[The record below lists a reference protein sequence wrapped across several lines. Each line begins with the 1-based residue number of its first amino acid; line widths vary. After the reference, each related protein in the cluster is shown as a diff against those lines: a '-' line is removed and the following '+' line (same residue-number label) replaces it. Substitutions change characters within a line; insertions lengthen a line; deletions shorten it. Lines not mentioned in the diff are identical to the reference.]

1 MMDGSK
7 EIRCHSTAAKPG
19 VKKYYLLGQTLAHS
33 LSADI
38 YGRLG
43 LDYSL
48 KELADENAVAE
59 FLARRDFAGL
69 NVTIPYKATV
79 MNYLDYIDKTAI
91 DIGAVNIVLN
101 VEGRLLGYNTDFCGM
116 AEALHRAEIK
126 MQGNRI
132 MILGSGGTART
143 AQHLAVSN
151 NAAEVAIVSRSGSLN
166 YSNCKGFDPDIII
179 NTTPVGMFPNAGE
192 KPVEL
197 KDFNNVHAVFDAIYN
212 PINTRLVQDAR
223 SLGLKFS
230 GGLAMLAEQARLAY
244 ELFTGSKTEKELFS
258 QIYSACLRKQGN
270 IVLVG
275 MAGAGKTSIGKRLS
289 EIYGKPFFD
298 TDEIIERRTG
308 MSIPQ
313 IFELYGES
321 TFRGFER
328 AVVRE
333 VAVEN
338 GAIIATGGGA
348 LLDEENRY
356 LLGANAI
363 GVHIKRDL
371 HMLEVA
377 GRPLYQV
384 QDVGSLW
391 ERRHCMYEGF
401 CDFEINNCGEIE
413 DAAIS
418 ILDRIK
424 QIKIAE
430 IWKETL

>member
-1 MMDGSK
+1 MMDNSK
-7 EIRCHSTAAKPG
+7 EIRCSSATAESEIR
-19 VKKYYLLGQTLAHS
+19 KYYLLGQTLAHS

-38 YGRLG
+38 YGKLG

-48 KELADENAVAE
+48 KELADKNAVAE
-59 FLARRDFAGL
+59 FLARKDFAGL
-69 NVTIPYKATV
+69 NVTIPYKETV
-79 MNYLDYIDKTAI
+79 MHYLDYIDKTAL

-116 AEALHRAEIK
+116 AKALLRAEIM

-143 AQHLAVSN
+143 AQHLAVSS
-151 NAAEVAIVSRSGSLN
+151 NAGEVAIVSRSSAL
-166 YSNCKGFDPDIII
+166 NCKDFEPDIII
-179 NTTPVGMFPNAGE
+179 NATPVGMFPNAGK

-197 KDFNNVHAVFDAIYN
+197 KDFKNVHAVFDAIYN
-212 PINTRLVQDAR
+212 PIKTRLVQDAR
-223 SLGLKFS
+223 SIGLKYS

-244 ELFTGSKTEKELFS
+244 ELFTGYKSDKELFS
-258 QIYSACLRKQGN
+258 QIYFGCLRKQCN
-270 IVLVG
+270 IVLIG
-275 MAGAGKTSIGKRLS
+275 MAGAGKTSIGRRLS
-289 EIYGKPFFD
+289 AIDGRPFFD
-298 TDEIIERRTG
+298 TDEIIERKTG
-308 MSIPQ
+308 MNIPQ
-313 IFELYGES
+313 IFKIYGES
-321 TFRGFER
+321 TFRDFES

-333 VAVEN
+333 IAAEN

-363 GVHIKRDL
+363 GVHIRRDL
-371 HMLEVA
+371 RLLDVT

-391 ERRHCMYEGF
+391 ERRHHIYEGF

-413 DAAIS
+413 DAATS
-418 ILDRIK
+418 ILNRITK
-424 QIKIAE
+424 LI
-430 IWKETL
+430 